1 MCGKQRTYNPFRIRT
16 CKKPSRKSFRIR
28 TYKKQGGGGSIG
40 PNYGISSVLQEDFME
55 RNVRDILNLYNPHDP
70 LDHAWTIP
78 SPWYFDAR
86 VAELEQQSV
95 FAKSWQAVGRADQ
108 VREKGNFFTA
118 EIAGEPL
125 VVARGEDGQLRAFY
139 NVCRHHAAAVVTEPQ
154 GSAKQFRCPY
164 HGWTYGI
171 DGALKGMVEFEGVC
185 NFDRAKNGL
194 VPVKVDTWEN
204 FIFVNLE
211 GRAASLADFLG
222 TIPGVVA
229 PLQLGKKLKFFDRRL
244 YTLHCNW
251 KVYVDNYLDGGY
263 HVPHAHK
270 SLSSVIEYTKYTI
283 ENFER
288 ACLQS
293 SPLSSDAKSEAGV
306 AATRQGRAIYLW
318 IYPNF
323 MINAYEGLMDTN
335 LVLPLSVDK
344 CAVVF
349 DYYFA
354 DISKKAAKH
363 NRASIQVSEKV
374 QDEDMALCDAVQ
386 RGLGSRAYVA
396 GRLSVRREAGEHL
409 FHRLLHAD
417 LTGAL
422 DRPGGTD

>member
-1 MCGKQRTYNPFRIRT
+1 
-16 CKKPSRKSFRIR
+16 
-28 TYKKQGGGGSIG
+28 
-40 PNYGISSVLQEDFME
+40 ME
-55 RNVRDILNLYNPHDP
+55 RNVRDLINLYNPNDS

-78 SPWYFDAR
+78 SPWYFDR
-86 VAELEQQSV
+86 RIGELEQQSV

-108 VREKGNFFTA
+108 VRDKGNFFTA
-118 EIAGEPL
+118 DLAGEPI
-125 VVARGEDGQLRAFY
+125 VVARGEDGELRAFY
-139 NVCRHHAAAVVTEPQ
+139 NVCRHHAAAVVTEAQ
-154 GSAKQFRCPY
+154 GCAKQFRCPY
-164 HGWTYGI
+164 HGWTYGV

-185 NFDRAKNGL
+185 NFDRGKNGL

-204 FIFVNLE
+204 FVFVNLD
-211 GRAASLADFLG
+211 GRAEALQEFLG
-222 TIPGVVA
+222 VVTGLVA
-229 PLQLGKKLKFFDRRL
+229 PLQLGRKMKYFDRRL
-244 YTLHCNW
+244 YTLRCNW

-270 SLSSVIEYTKYTI
+270 GLSSVIEYTKYTI

-293 SPLSSDAKSEAGV
+293 SPLSSGAKSESGV
-306 AATRQGRAIYLW
+306 AATRQGRAFYLW

-323 MINAYEGLMDTN
+323 MINACEGVMDTN
-335 LVLPLSVDK
+335 LVLPMGVDK

-354 DISKKAAKH
+354 DISKKASKK
-363 NRASIQVSEKV
+363 NKESIKVSEKV
-374 QDEDMALCDAVQ
+374 QEEDEAICDAVQ

-417 LTGAL
+417 LSRAL
-422 DRPGGTD
+422 NNSAAD